1 MTLNEL
7 QQVKK
12 DLAQGV
18 LVSKQTWNQVLEWSI
33 ELTKHHEA
41 QKEGTCKS

>member
-1 MTLNEL
+1 MNLQEL

-12 DLAQGV
+12 DLDQGV
-18 LVSKQTWNQVLEWSI
+18 LVSKKTWLQVLEWAT

-41 QKEGTCKS
+41 QKQP